1 LKEELAKTSTPQ
13 GEKILERTYNGR
25 EGLGYVAPAKKKKK
39 SKKKK
44 SKAAHA
50 KKNPIEG
57 GDATKMPEF
66 PPPPGPEIYGAT
78 PCPMDLR
85 EKTILTI
92 SCIVITMVMCMLS
105 TMVPMM
111 VMFIGLFGF
120 PSPLLL
126 T

>member
-1 LKEELAKTSTPQ
+1 MKEELAKTSTPQ
-13 GEKILERTYNGR
+13 GEKSLERTYNGR

-44 SKAAHA
+44 SKVTNA
-50 KKNPIEG
+50 KKDPIEG
-57 GDATKMPEF
+57 GAATK
-66 PPPPGPEIYGAT
+66 GPEISGGT
-78 PCPMDLR
+78 PSPMDLQ
-85 EKTILTI
+85 EKIVLTI